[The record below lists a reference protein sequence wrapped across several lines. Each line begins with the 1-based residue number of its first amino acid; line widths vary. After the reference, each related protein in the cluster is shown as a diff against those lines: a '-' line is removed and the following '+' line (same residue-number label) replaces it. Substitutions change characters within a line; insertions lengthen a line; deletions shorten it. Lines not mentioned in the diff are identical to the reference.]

1 MDVLTNC
8 QVYARIAYEL
18 CVIGQLVL
26 RGTRIVLPHALRD
39 RALELAHEGHLG
51 IVGTKQHLR
60 SKVWWPGI
68 DKAAEKYVRSCHGCQ
83 LVSRPDVPEPL
94 RPTSLPDGPWQDLAT
109 DLLGPLPTGHSIL
122 VVIDYYSRYYEY
134 EVMQSTTAEKVIDS
148 LENIFS
154 RHGLP
159 LSIRSDCGPQF
170 MSAQFQAFCQENG
183 IEHVKTTP
191 KWAQAN
197 GEVERQNA
205 SLMKRIR
212 IAQSEELD
220 WKKELRKYVTIY
232 RSIDHSTTGKSPA
245 ELLFKRKIRG
255 KLPDITTPQRDL
267 EVRDTDA
274 ERKGKSKL
282 YTDNKNRAKPSDV
295 SVGDQ
300 VLLKQDKTDKFTTT
314 FNKTPHKII
323 SKDGNNVVVQSPSGA
338 TYSRNTTFVKKY
350 YTEDPTPQSS
360 SKTQITWTEDEDKQN
375 TPDTDLYTET
385 LTGVSTPKPA
395 TPRYER
401 PRRQTKLPQRLT
413 DFVTK

>member
-1 MDVLTNC
+1 MD
-8 QVYARIAYEL
+8 
-18 CVIGQLVL
+18 
-26 RGTRIVLPHALRD
+26 
-39 RALELAHEGHLG
+39 
-51 IVGTKQHLR
+51 
-60 SKVWWPGI
+60 KV
-68 DKAAEKYVRSCHGCQ
+68 AEKYVRTCHGCQ
-83 LVSRPDVPEPL
+83 IVSRPDVPEPL
-94 RPTSLPDGPWQDLAT
+94 RPTALPDGPWQDLAT

-134 EVMQSTTAEKVIDS
+134 EILQSTTAEKVIDS

-159 LSIRSDCGPQF
+159 ISIRSDCGPQY

-212 IAQSEELD
+212 IAQSEGLD

-232 RSIDHSTTGKSPA
+232 RSIDHATTGSPA
-245 ELLFKRKIRG
+245 ELMFKRKIRG

-274 ERKGKSKL
+274 ERKGKSKI
-282 YTDNKNRAKPSDV
+282 YTDNKTNAKYSDV

-300 VLLKQDKTDKFTTT
+300 VLLKQDKIDKFTTT
-314 FNKTPHKII
+314 FNRTPHKVI
-323 SKDGNNVVVQSPSGA
+323 SKEGNNVVVEAPSGV

-350 YTEDPTPQSS
+350 YTEDPAPQSS
-360 SKTQITWTEDEDKQN
+360 SKTQMTWSENEDKPK
-375 TPDTDLYTET
+375 TPDMESNTEIQT
-385 LTGVSTPKPA
+385 RVSTPKAA
-395 TPRYER
+395 TAARCDR
-401 PRRQTKLPQRLT
+401 PRRQIRLPSR
-413 DFVTK
+413 

>member
-1 MDVLTNC
+1 M
-8 QVYARIAYEL
+8 
-18 CVIGQLVL
+18 
-26 RGTRIVLPHALRD
+26 
-39 RALELAHEGHLG
+39 
-51 IVGTKQHLR
+51 
-60 SKVWWPGI
+60 WWPGI

-83 LVSRPDVPEPL
+83 IVSRPDVPEPL
-94 RPTSLPDGPWQDLAT
+94 RPTALPDGPWQDLAT

-134 EVMQSTTAEKVIDS
+134 DILQSTTAEKVINS

-159 LSIRSDCGPQF
+159 ISIRSDCGPQY

-197 GEVERQNA
+197 GEVERQNS

-212 IAQSEELD
+212 IAQSEGLD

-232 RSIDHSTTGKSPA
+232 RSVDHSTTGKSPA

-282 YTDNKNRAKPSDV
+282 YTDNKNRAKYSDV

-300 VLLKQDKTDKFTTT
+300 VLLKQDKKDKFTTT
-314 FNKTPHKII
+314 FDKTPHKVI
-323 SKDGNNVVVQSPSGA
+323 SKHGNNVVVQSPSGA
-338 TYSRNTTFVKKY
+338 TYSRNTTFVKRY
-350 YTEDPTPQSS
+350 YTEDPAPQSS
-360 SKTQITWTEDEDKQN
+360 SKTQITWTEGEEKEN
-375 TPDTDLYTET
+375 TPDTESDTET
-385 LTGVSTPKPA
+385 HTRVSTPKA
-395 TPRYER
+395 TPPTVRYER
-401 PRRQTKLPQRLT
+401 PHRQTKMPQRLT
-413 DFVTK
+413 DFVIK